1 VLRIDAGAGG
11 LDTLR
16 RSYSKPLY
24 VLLGMVG
31 LILAIACV
39 NTANLLLART
49 AARRREIAV
58 RLSIGAARF
67 RLIRQ
72 LLTEG
77 IVLASLGGAGGVFIA
92 VAGIRLLTRLL
103 ANGDSGFTLRVGLNW
118 HVLGVTMGL
127 SVLCGV
133 LCGLAPAIQSTSN
146 ALAPAL
152 KDTGAGRPQHRLNGP
167 SRLPTQ
173 RALVVGQIALL
184 MLLLVGAG
192 LFTRTLS
199 NLRSIPLGFNGD
211 DVLLFSLNAPQA
223 GYPASRAAGFYA
235 DLRRRFSETPGVRA
249 ATLSHSSLIKAGR
262 GHPTMVDGI
271 PATGTRFLQ
280 TGPGFFTTMQIP
292 ILQGREIDERDR
304 EGTLPV
310 AVISDLF
317 AQTFLPNQNPLGR
330 HIQVG
335 GSLPLNLE
343 IIGVASTARYGPL
356 KYPIPPVVYV
366 PYRQVPA
373 TQLQQM
379 TYALR
384 TDGDPLRYAGAIRQ
398 IVHEAD
404 ARVPVTNIVTQA
416 VEIDQTMNQEIVLA
430 GLCTVFAV
438 LALVIASVG
447 LYGTV
452 AYAVARRTGEI
463 GIRMAL
469 GAGRGAVMWMVL
481 REVCALLAVGLAIS
495 VPIARAASKFIES
508 FLFDVRPNDPRTLLL
523 AAVTLLT
530 TALLAGYGPARR
542 ASRIDP
548 TTALR
553 HE

>member
-1 VLRIDAGAGG
+1 
-11 LDTLR
+11 
-16 RSYSKPLY
+16 
-24 VLLGMVG
+24 
-31 LILAIACV
+31 
-39 NTANLLLART
+39 
-49 AARRREIAV
+49 
-58 RLSIGAARF
+58 
-67 RLIRQ
+67 
-72 LLTEG
+72 
-77 IVLASLGGAGGVFIA
+77 
-92 VAGIRLLTRLL
+92 
-103 ANGDSGFTLRVGLNW
+103 
-118 HVLGVTMGL
+118 
-127 SVLCGV
+127 
-133 LCGLAPAIQSTSN
+133 
-146 ALAPAL
+146 
-152 KDTGAGRPQHRLNGP
+152 
-167 SRLPTQ
+167 
-173 RALVVGQIALL
+173 
-184 MLLLVGAG
+184 
-192 LFTRTLS
+192 
-199 NLRSIPLGFNGD
+199 
-211 DVLLFSLNAPQA
+211 
-223 GYPASRAAGFYA
+223 
-235 DLRRRFSETPGVRA
+235 
-249 ATLSHSSLIKAGR
+249 
-262 GHPTMVDGI
+262 
-271 PATGTRFLQ
+271 
-280 TGPGFFTTMQIP
+280 
-292 ILQGREIDERDR
+292 
-304 EGTLPV
+304 
-310 AVISDLF
+310 
-317 AQTFLPNQNPLGR
+317 LGR